1 MKKKLF
7 AVLAALSLVFTLS
20 ACGQSSKSSS
30 SSSDARYARLMK
42 QGKRQARQSKYAAAE
57 NSFEEAQDAKDT
69 KTARA
74 YAEQA
79 DHLAEAKAD
88 INEYEFSDAKEA
100 LAKAKN
106 QANGYSVMTDRAD
119 DLHDTISTVVR
130 RFKRD
135 INPLK
140 RDAKEAISE
149 DDYQSAIADYQE
161 ILDLPY
167 INGKYYRKVK
177 KQVKRLLASAQEKAA
192 DQKQTTQS
200 SSQSSTSSS
209 TSSAQGNPS
218 QGNKSA
224 PAGYVVGGQTV
235 SMSARGQIR
244 SRLTDLGYDQSQFT
258 DDQVVGIFNTAYNN
272 GHQSPAEITKDDVA
286 QYLGQ

>member
-20 ACGQSSKSSS
+20 ACGQSKSSS
-30 SSSDARYARLMK
+30 SSSSNDARYARLMK
-42 QGKRQARQSKYAAAE
+42 QGKQEARDYDYDSAE
-57 NSFEEAQDAKDT
+57 ETFERAQDVKNT
-69 KTARA
+69 STARA

-79 DHLAEAKAD
+79 DNMAEAKDD
-88 INEYEFSDAKEA
+88 IKEYEFSDAKEA
-100 LAKAKN
+100 LADAKN
-106 QANGYSVMTDRAD
+106 QTNGYSVMTDRAET
-119 DLHDTISTVVR
+119 LHSKISTVVR

-140 RDAKEAISE
+140 RDAADAI
-149 DDYQSAIADYQE
+149 DDGDYQSAIADYEE

-177 KQVKRLLASAQEKAA
+177 KQVQRLLARAQAKSSN
-192 DQKQTTQS
+192 QTS
-200 SSQSSTSSS
+200 SNSSTN
-209 TSSAQGNPS
+209 SAQGDPS

-244 SRLTDLGYDQSQFT
+244 SRLTDLGYNQAQFT
-258 DDQVVGIFNTAYNN
+258 DDQVVGIFKTAYNN

>member
-20 ACGQSSKSSS
+20 ACGQSKSSS
-30 SSSDARYARLMK
+30 SSSSNDARYARLMK
-42 QGKRQARQSKYAAAE
+42 QGKQEARDYDYDSAE
-57 NSFEEAQDAKDT
+57 ETFERAQDVKNT
-69 KTARA
+69 STARA

-79 DHLAEAKAD
+79 DNMAEAKDD
-88 INEYEFSDAKEA
+88 IKEYEFSDAKEA
-100 LAKAKN
+100 LADAKN
-106 QANGYSVMTDRAD
+106 QTNGYSVMTDRAET
-119 DLHDTISTVVR
+119 LHSKISTVVR

-140 RDAKEAISE
+140 RDAADAI
-149 DDYQSAIADYQE
+149 DDGDYQSAIADYEE

-177 KQVKRLLASAQEKAA
+177 KQVKRLLANAQEKAA
-192 DQKQTTQS
+192 AQKQTTQS
-200 SSQSSTSSS
+200 TTTSSS
-209 TSSAQGNPS
+209 SSASSAQGDPS

-244 SRLTDLGYDQSQFT
+244 SRLTDLGYNQAQFT
-258 DDQVVGIFNTAYNN
+258 DDQVVGIFKTAYNN

>member
-20 ACGQSSKSSS
+20 ACGQSKSSS
-30 SSSDARYARLMK
+30 SSSSNDARYARLMK
-42 QGKRQARQSKYAAAE
+42 QGKQEARDYDYDSAE
-57 NSFEEAQDAKDT
+57 ETFERAQDVKNT
-69 KTARA
+69 STARA

-79 DHLAEAKAD
+79 DNMAEAKDD
-88 INEYEFSDAKEA
+88 IKEYEFSDAKEA
-100 LAKAKN
+100 LADAKN
-106 QANGYSVMTDRAD
+106 QTNGYSVMTDRAET
-119 DLHDTISTVVR
+119 LHSKISTVVR

-140 RDAKEAISE
+140 RDAADAI
-149 DDYQSAIADYQE
+149 DDGDYQSAIADYEE

-177 KQVKRLLASAQEKAA
+177 KQVQRLLARAQAKSSN
-192 DQKQTTQS
+192 QTS
-200 SSQSSTSSS
+200 SNSSTN
-209 TSSAQGNPS
+209 SAQGDPS

-244 SRLTDLGYDQSQFT
+244 SRLTDLGYNQAQFT

>member
-30 SSSDARYARLMK
+30 SSNSDVRYARLMK
-42 QGKRQARQSKYAAAE
+42 QGKRQARQYKYAAAE

-106 QANGYSVMTDRAD
+106 QSNGYDVMTDRAD

-140 RDAKEAISE
+140 RDAKDAISE
-149 DDYQSAIADYQE
+149 NDYQSAIADYQE

-177 KQVKRLLASAQEKAA
+177 KQVKRLLANAQEKAA
-192 DQKQTTQS
+192 AQKQTTQS
-200 SSQSSTSSS
+200 TTTSSS
-209 TSSAQGNPS
+209 SSASSAQGNPS